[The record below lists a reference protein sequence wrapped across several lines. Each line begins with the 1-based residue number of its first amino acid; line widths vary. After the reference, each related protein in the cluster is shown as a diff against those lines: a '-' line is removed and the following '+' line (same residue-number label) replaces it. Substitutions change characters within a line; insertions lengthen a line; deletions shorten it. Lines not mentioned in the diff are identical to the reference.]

1 MGSSSSK
8 YMPDGEISGVKALA
22 PYKTYFYGRMTPGS
36 PDGKDLGLSEPAP
49 TWDFPKTNGK
59 DICIIRPQWKQGKF
73 LGMSSGDWNME
84 AFDSEYQPMLG
95 AAGITEDAFN
105 RTIQGMNNVLASFAP
120 FTSDQDLYIAELRKY
135 LTKANKEFPR
145 TRWELQVHKYATE
158 LSPVLFFE
166 NVYHSVK
173 VTLLDATPSGDQTTK
188 VESPEKAESLET
200 ETQTETET
208 DTQK

>member
-1 MGSSSSK
+1 MGGSSSSK

-120 FTSDQDLYIAELRKY
+120 FTSDQDLYIAELRKD

-166 NVYHSVK
+166 NVYHR
-173 VTLLDATPSGDQTTK
+173 
-188 VESPEKAESLET
+188 
-200 ETQTETET
+200 
-208 DTQK
+208 